1 MELEKE
7 KTAEMEET
15 REAGMEEN
23 HGVPTELQSEADLT
37 DHHEGDDHED
47 DHDHDAVDY
56 TQFTKSQL
64 VTAVKELSKE
74 ADFKKIDRHLR
85 SIKPLVD
92 ELREQERTLALN
104 RFILDGG
111 NADDFHYRGDEH
123 DATFDGLVKA
133 IRDKRNQHIK
143 NQEDQKTENLNK
155 KLELLEKLRALTD
168 SEEVKDHF
176 DQFKTLQREWRN
188 IGPVP
193 GAQAKTVW
201 ANYHALIDRFYDN
214 QSIYFELKELDRR
227 KNLEAKLE
235 LCVRAEKLT
244 DVEKIRDAVRELN
257 ELHHEFKHI
266 GPVPIEDKENVW
278 QRFKAAS
285 DAVYA
290 RRDAFMK
297 ELNEHLNA
305 NMEQKKV
312 LGEEVLAFASFQSD
326 RIKEWN
332 QKTKEILEL
341 QKKWEALGGMPRNK
355 AKDLNKKFWTAFK
368 GFFANKNAF
377 FKKLDAEREQNLEKK
392 NQLLQRAIE
401 LKESTEWEKTTN
413 ELKALQ
419 EQWKEVGPVPEKM
432 REKIYQ
438 QFKEAC
444 DAFFESRRAQHGK
457 RDADQENN
465 LKAKQAVCDLLEK
478 HTAEKTAT
486 PELLKELETQFGNI
500 GFVPKKDMSAIRAR
514 FHEAVEKFVQS
525 IEGASDD
532 EKSRLVLE
540 SQLHDLKNDPMGE
553 QKIYHKEQSIRKKI
567 QKVENDIAVWRNNL
581 EFFARAKN
589 GEKVREEF
597 NEKIEEASNHLHQL
611 KQQLKLLRTVS

>member
-1 MELEKE
+1 MELENE

-23 HGVPTELQSEADLT
+23 HGVQTELQSEADLT
-37 DHHEGDDHED
+37 DHHEGDDHDEE
-47 DHDHDAVDY
+47 HDAVDY
-56 TQFTKSQL
+56 SQFTKTQL
-64 VTAVKELSKE
+64 VAALKELSKE
-74 ADFKKIDRHLR
+74 SDFKKIDRHLR

-92 ELREQERTLALN
+92 EYREQERTQALN

-123 DATFDGLVKA
+123 DTVFDGLVKT
-133 IRDKRNQHIK
+133 IRDRRTQHIK

-176 DQFKTLQREWRN
+176 DQFKTLQKEWRN

-214 QSIYFELKELDRR
+214 QSIYFELKELDRK

-235 LCVRAEKLT
+235 LCVRAEKLSE
-244 DVEKIRDAVRELN
+244 VEKIRDAVRELN

-297 ELNEHLNA
+297 ELNEQLNA

-312 LGEEVLAFASFQSD
+312 LGEEVLTFASFQSD

-355 AKDLNKKFWTAFK
+355 AKDLNKKFWSAFK

-377 FKKLDAEREQNLEKK
+377 FKKLDSEREQNLEKK

-444 DAFFESRRAQHGK
+444 DAFFENRRAQQGK

-478 HTAEKTAT
+478 HAAEKTAT
-486 PELLKELETQFGNI
+486 PELLKELEEQFGSI
-500 GFVPKKDMSAIRAR
+500 GFVPKKDMGTIRSR

-525 IEGASDD
+525 IEGATDD
-532 EKSRLVLE
+532 EKSRMVLE
-540 SQLHDLKNDPMGE
+540 SQLQDLKNDPMGE

-597 NEKIEEASNHLHQL
+597 NEKIEEASSHLHQL

>member
-1 MELEKE
+1 
-7 KTAEMEET
+7 MEET

-23 HGVPTELQSEADLT
+23 HGVQTELQSEADLT
-37 DHHEGDDHED
+37 DHHEGDDHDEE
-47 DHDHDAVDY
+47 HDGVDY
-56 TQFTKSQL
+56 SQFTKSQL
-64 VTAVKELSKE
+64 VAALKELSKE
-74 ADFKKIDRHLR
+74 SDYKKIDRHLR

-92 ELREQERTLALN
+92 EYREQERTQALN

-133 IRDKRNQHIK
+133 IRDKRTQHIK

-214 QSIYFELKELDRR
+214 QSIYFELKELDRK
-227 KNLEAKLE
+227 KNLEAKVE
-235 LCVRAEKLT
+235 LCVRAEKLSE
-244 DVEKIRDAVRELN
+244 VEKIRDAVRELN

-297 ELNEHLNA
+297 ELNEQLHA
-305 NMEQKKV
+305 NLEQKNV
-312 LGEEVLAFASFQSD
+312 LGEEVLTFASFQSD

-377 FKKLDAEREQNLEKK
+377 FKKLDSEREQNLEKK

-419 EQWKEVGPVPEKM
+419 AQWKEVGPVPEKM

-444 DAFFESRRAQHGK
+444 DAFFESRRAQQGK
-457 RDADQENN
+457 RDSDQENN

-478 HTAEKTAT
+478 HAAEKTAT
-486 PELLKELETQFGNI
+486 PELLKELEEQFGSI
-500 GFVPKKDMSAIRAR
+500 GFVPKKDMGSIRSR

-525 IEGASDD
+525 IEGATDD
-532 EKSRLVLE
+532 EKSRMVLE
-540 SQLHDLKNDPMGE
+540 SQLQDLKNDPMGG
-553 QKIYHKEQSIRKKI
+553 QKIYHKEQAIRKKI

-597 NEKIEEASNHLHQL
+597 NEKIDEASSHLHQL

>member
-23 HGVPTELQSEADLT
+23 HGVQTELQSEADLT
-37 DHHEGDDHED
+37 DHHEGDDHDEE
-47 DHDHDAVDY
+47 HDAVDY
-56 TQFTKSQL
+56 SQFTKTQL
-64 VTAVKELSKE
+64 VAALKELSKE
-74 ADFKKIDRHLR
+74 SDFKKIDRHLR

-92 ELREQERTLALN
+92 EYREQERTQALN

-123 DATFDGLVKA
+123 DTIFDGLVKT
-133 IRDKRNQHIK
+133 IRDKRTQHIK

-176 DQFKTLQREWRN
+176 DQFKALQREWRN

-214 QSIYFELKELDRR
+214 QSIYFELKELDRK
-227 KNLEAKLE
+227 KNLEAKVE
-235 LCVRAEKLT
+235 LCVRAEKLVE
-244 DVEKIRDAVRELN
+244 VEKIRDAVRELN

-297 ELNEHLNA
+297 ELNEQLHA
-305 NMEQKKV
+305 NLEQKNV
-312 LGEEVLAFASFQSD
+312 LGEEVLTFASFQSD

-377 FKKLDAEREQNLEKK
+377 FKKLDSEREQNLEKK
-392 NQLLQRAIE
+392 NQLLQRALE
-401 LKESTEWEKTTN
+401 LKESTDWEKTTN

-419 EQWKEVGPVPEKM
+419 AQWKEVGPVPEKM

-444 DAFFESRRAQHGK
+444 DAFFESRRAQQGK

-465 LKAKQAVCDLLEK
+465 LKAKQTICDLLEK
-478 HTAEKTAT
+478 HAAEKTAT
-486 PELLKELETQFGNI
+486 PDLLKELETQFSSI
-500 GFVPKKDMSAIRAR
+500 GFVPKKDMGSIRSR
-514 FHEAVEKFVQS
+514 FHEAVDKFVQS
-525 IEGASDD
+525 IEGATDD
-532 EKSRLVLE
+532 EKSRMVLE
-540 SQLHDLKNDPMGE
+540 SQLQDLKNDPMGE

-597 NEKIEEASNHLHQL
+597 NEKIEKASSHLHQL

>member
-1 MELEKE
+1 MELENE
-7 KTAEMEET
+7 KTVELEET

-23 HGVPTELQSEADLT
+23 HGVQTELQSEADLT
-37 DHHEGDDHED
+37 DHHEGDDHDEE
-47 DHDHDAVDY
+47 HEQVDY
-56 TQFTKSQL
+56 SQFTKAQL
-64 VTAVKELSKE
+64 IATVKELAKE
-74 ADFKKIDRHLR
+74 SDFKKIDHHLR
-85 SIKPLVD
+85 NIKPLVD
-92 ELREQERTLALN
+92 DFREQERTQALN

-111 NADDFHYRGDEH
+111 NADDFYYRGDEH
-123 DATFDGLVKA
+123 DATFDNLVKN

-143 NQEDQKTENLNK
+143 NQEDQKTGNLNK

-176 DQFKTLQREWRN
+176 DQFKALQKEWRN
-188 IGPVP
+188 IGQVP
-193 GAQAKTVW
+193 GTQAKTVW
-201 ANYHALIDRFYDN
+201 ANYHALVDRFYDN
-214 QSIYFELKELDRR
+214 QSIYFELKELDRK

-235 LCVRAEKLT
+235 LCARAEKLSE
-244 DVEKIRDAVRELN
+244 VEKIRDAVRELN

-290 RRDAFMK
+290 RRDVFMK
-297 ELNEHLNA
+297 ELNEQLSVNL
-305 NMEQKKV
+305 EKKKV
-312 LGEEVLAFASFQSD
+312 LGEEVQVFASFQSD

-341 QKKWEALGGMPRNK
+341 QKKWEVLGGLPRNK
-355 AKDLNKKFWTAFK
+355 AKDLNKKFWAAFK

-377 FKKLDAEREQNLEKK
+377 FKKLDASREQNLEKK
-392 NQLLQRAIE
+392 NQLLQRALE
-401 LKESTEWEKTTN
+401 LKESTDWEKTTN
-413 ELKALQ
+413 ELKSLQ
-419 EQWKEVGPVPEKM
+419 EQWKAIGPVPEKM
-432 REKIYQ
+432 REKTYQ

-444 DAFFESRRAQHGK
+444 DAFFENRRAQQG
-457 RDADQENN
+457 RREANQVGN
-465 LKAKQAVCDLLEK
+465 LKAKQAICELLEK
-478 HTAEKTAT
+478 HAAEKTAT
-486 PELLKELETQFGNI
+486 PDILKELEEQFGNI
-500 GFVPKKDMSAIRAR
+500 GFVPKKDVNTIRTR
-514 FHEAVEKFVQS
+514 YHETVEKFVQAIAGVS
-525 IEGASDD
+525 EQDKA
-532 EKSRLVLE
+532 RMVLE

-553 QKIYHKEQSIRKKI
+553 QKIFHKEQSIRKKI

-597 NEKIEEASNHLHQL
+597 NEKIAEAGNHLDQL

>member
-1 MELEKE
+1 MELENE

-23 HGVPTELQSEADLT
+23 HGVQTELQSEADLT
-37 DHHEGDDHED
+37 DHHEGDDHDEE
-47 DHDHDAVDY
+47 HDGVDY
-56 TQFTKSQL
+56 SQFTKSQL
-64 VTAVKELSKE
+64 VAALKELSKE
-74 ADFKKIDRHLR
+74 SDYKKIDRHLR

-92 ELREQERTLALN
+92 EYREQERTQALN

-133 IRDKRNQHIK
+133 IRDKRTQHIK

-214 QSIYFELKELDRR
+214 QSIYFELKELDRK
-227 KNLEAKLE
+227 KNLEAKVE
-235 LCVRAEKLT
+235 LCVRAEKLSE
-244 DVEKIRDAVRELN
+244 VEKIRDAVRELN

-266 GPVPIEDKENVW
+266 GPVPIDDKENVW
-278 QRFKAAS
+278 QRFKTAS

-297 ELNEHLNA
+297 ELNEQLHA
-305 NMEQKKV
+305 NLEQKNV
-312 LGEEVLAFASFQSD
+312 LGEEVLTFASFQSD

-377 FKKLDAEREQNLEKK
+377 FKKLDSEREQNLEKK

-419 EQWKEVGPVPEKM
+419 AQWKEVGPVPEKM

-444 DAFFESRRAQHGK
+444 DAFFESRRAQQGK

-478 HTAEKTAT
+478 HAAEKTAT
-486 PELLKELETQFGNI
+486 PELLKELEEQFGSI
-500 GFVPKKDMSAIRAR
+500 GFVPKKDMGTIRSR

-525 IEGASDD
+525 IEGATDD
-532 EKSRLVLE
+532 EKSRMVLE
-540 SQLHDLKNDPMGE
+540 SQLQDLKNDPMGE

-597 NEKIEEASNHLHQL
+597 NEKIDEASSHLHQL